1 MPRSSP
7 SRASWVAVMLLL
19 SAAAN
24 AALAQDA
31 RAKQPKQ
38 RPFVV
43 AAQGSFSVGG
53 HTVQG
58 AGVFDPTKSPAG
70 TNEGQTFWVDQ
81 MYIQYQIPVDARQY
95 PLVLV
100 HGGGGTGRV
109 WESTPDGREG
119 YQTIFL
125 RRGWSVYIVDFPRRG
140 RAGQPTFNGNFGNLD
155 GMQIV
160 PDATGKTGVQ
170 FGWTRWRI
178 GPAYPQLFPVNQFP
192 TDRASIDQFFQSL
205 VPTVSDNATVIT
217 DALVALLDKIGPA
230 IVVTHSQSG
239 LFGWLLATRRP
250 NLVKA
255 VVSYEPGFVF
265 PDNAVPPPI
274 PLYMGTLAA
283 GNPVPPA
290 DFANLTGMPLQ
301 VVYGDNIPTTP
312 IPDLVADGRRA
323 QVVASVLFQRAV
335 NSIGG
340 DVEILHLPDVGL
352 YGNSHFSYS
361 DKNNLDVADQ
371 LSLFLHRKGLDRRK
385 QTEEERR

>member
-1 MPRSSP
+1 MLRSSVLRTL
-7 SRASWVAVMLLL
+7 SMALALLL
-19 SAAAN
+19 SAGADGAM
-24 AALAQDA
+24 AQDA
-31 RAKQPKQ
+31 HAKPPKQ
-38 RPFVV
+38 KPFVV
-43 AAQGSFSVGG
+43 AEQGSFSVGG
-53 HTVQG
+53 HTIQG

-81 MYIQYQIPVDARQY
+81 MYVQFQIPVSPRQY

-125 RRGWSVYIVDFPRRG
+125 RRGYSVYIVDFPRRG

-155 GMQIV
+155 GVQIV
-160 PDATGKTGVQ
+160 PDVTGKTGVQ

-178 GPAYPQLFPVNQFP
+178 GPAYPQLFPVLQFP
-192 TDRASIDQFFQSL
+192 TDQASIDQFFQSL
-205 VPTVSDNATVIT
+205 VPTVSDDATVIT

-250 NLVKA
+250 SLVKA

-265 PDNAVPPPI
+265 PNNALPPPI
-274 PLYMGTLAA
+274 PLYMGTMAA

-290 DFANLTGMPLQ
+290 DFANLTRMPLQ
-301 VVYGDNIPTTP
+301 VVYGDNIPTSP

-323 QVVASVLFQRAV
+323 QVVASVLFHQAV
-335 NSIGG
+335 NGIGG

-361 DKNNLDVADQ
+361 DKNNLHVADQ
-371 LSLFLHRKGLDRRK
+371 LSLFLRRKGLDKRK
-385 QTEEERR
+385 E

>member
-1 MPRSSP
+1 MCI
-7 SRASWVAVMLLL
+7 ALLVTT
-19 SAAAN
+19 AAGSG
-24 AALAQDA
+24 LAQ
-31 RAKQPKQ
+31 QPHSSKHAHKPK
-38 RPFVV
+38 PFVV
-43 AAQGSFSVGG
+43 AEQGSFSVGG

-81 MYIQYQIPVDARQY
+81 TYVQYQIPVHPRKY

-125 RRGWSVYIVDFPRRG
+125 RRGYSVYIVDFARRG
-140 RAGQPTFNGNFGNLD
+140 RAGQPTFNGTFGNLD
-155 GMQIV
+155 GTQIV

-170 FGWTRWRI
+170 FGWTRWRL
-178 GPAYPQLFPVNQFP
+178 GPVYPEVFPVQQFP
-192 TDRASIDQFFQSL
+192 VDQASIDQFFQSL
-205 VPTVSDNATVIT
+205 VPTVSDDADVIT
-217 DALVALLDKIGPA
+217 GGLVALLDKIGPA

-255 VVSYEPGFVF
+255 VISYEPGFVF
-265 PDNAVPPPI
+265 PEGAVPPPI
-274 PLYMGTLAA
+274 PLFTGAMAA

-290 DFANLTGMPLQ
+290 EFANLTRMPLQ

-323 QVVASVLFQRAV
+323 QVVASVLFQDAV
-335 NSIGG
+335 NSRGG
-340 DVEILHLPDVGL
+340 DAEILHLPDTGL
-352 YGNSHFSYS
+352 FGNSHFMYS
-361 DKNNLDVADQ
+361 DLNNREVADQ
-371 LSLFLHRKGLDRRK
+371 LSLFVHEKGLDRRK
-385 QTEEERR
+385 RHGN